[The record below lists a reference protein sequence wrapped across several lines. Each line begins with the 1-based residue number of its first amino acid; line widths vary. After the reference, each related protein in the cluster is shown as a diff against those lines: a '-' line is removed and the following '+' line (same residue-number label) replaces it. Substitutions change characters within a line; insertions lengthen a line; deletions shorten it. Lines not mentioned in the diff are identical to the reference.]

1 MIRIDKKSASLILL
15 SIFSIGMLVT
25 RILFTGQITFLFLLW
40 NLFLAYI
47 PFGISTLMKLKE
59 RDIEP
64 FQFWLIF
71 PFWILFFPNAPYIL
85 TDLFHLMPRGNTPE
99 WFDLFLLLSF
109 SITGLLLGLFSLKHM
124 HRFVIRF
131 HSNGTGLLF
140 VFCTLTLG
148 SFGVYLGRFE
158 RFNSWDIIRS
168 PLELFH
174 DIGSRILYP
183 TNHIGTW
190 GMTIALSILLGI
202 LYLLIGGLENKG
214 VKKELRIK
222 N

>member
-1 MIRIDKKSASLILL
+1 M
-15 SIFSIGMLVT
+15 
-25 RILFTGQITFLFLLW
+25 W

-124 HRFVIRF
+124 HQFVIRF

-190 GMTIALSILLGI
+190 GMTIALSILIGI
-202 LYLLIGGLENKG
+202 LYLLIGELENKG
-214 VKKELRIK
+214 VK